1 MHDGTVQ
8 AFSDGSGQGSEF
20 VVRLPLHVD
29 ETTSQPIDIPESL
42 EPAAATACRVL
53 VVDDNVDAADTLAM
67 LLRVGDHE
75 VRIVHDGLSALDAA
89 KAFRPQVV
97 LLDIGLPGLN
107 GYEVARRLRSDP
119 LTKDVLLVAVS
130 GYGQDEDRRR
140 SQQAGFDHH
149 LVKPVDLVALQ
160 RIMPSAAYVS

>member
-1 MHDGTVQ
+1 
-8 AFSDGSGQGSEF
+8 
-20 VVRLPLHVD
+20 VRLPLHV
-29 ETTSQPIDIPESL
+29 EEAIPSTIDLPEPP
-42 EPAAATACRVL
+42 EPTAAVACRVL

-89 KAFRPQVV
+89 RAYRPQVV

-107 GYEVARRLRSDP
+107 GYEVAQRLRSDP
-119 LTKDVLLVAVS
+119 ITKDVLLVAVS

-140 SQQAGFDHH
+140 SRQAGFDHH
-149 LVKPVDLVALQ
+149 LVKPVDLIALQ
-160 RIMPSAAYVS
+160 RIMPSAAYAT